1 MASDRSMRRQRRH
14 LRRIGPLGRAA
25 AWLVAFA
32 LGMQCVIDTGAALSM
47 WIEQGSG
54 PMAQAPCP
62 EHDSSGKHDRRS
74 GHDHEQCLVCNA
86 TVANC
91 PEPILAL
98 ASATLDP
105 AIPPPVAPERIA
117 LRKVITANAARGPPG
132 QA

>member
-1 MASDRSMRRQRRH
+1 VRRQRRL
-14 LRRIGPLGRAA
+14 LRRPRTGPLGRAA

-32 LGMQCVIDTGAALSM
+32 LGMQCVVDTGAALSM
-47 WIEQGSG
+47 WIEQGPG

-62 EHDSSGKHDRRS
+62 EHGGSGKQDRRS

-91 PEPILAL
+91 PEPILPLML
-98 ASATLDP
+98 AASDVSHPT
-105 AIPPPVAPERIA
+105 PVAPEHVA
-117 LRKVITANAARGPPG
+117 LRKVVAANAARGPPG